1 MAVAI
6 NGFVY
11 FTMVYGHWKPG
22 KWWILS
28 SVVLWM
34 IRRDDMRAGVQL
46 AGYPYDSKEM
56 PPMQSMAIIGHLFEY
71 CENYRDISLTP
82 LVPALLLCCVVPNLK
97 CQIHFVPQIQRK
109 PITACAGP
117 PPPTC
122 RGWVSPSSS
131 SPGHGRHCNPTA
143 DPGKACTL
151 LYLFHNLHISH

>member
-34 IRRDDMRAGVQL
+34 IRCADLRAGVQV

-56 PPMQSMAIIGHLFEY
+56 PPMVNFPLFVI
-71 CENYRDISLTP
+71 RGLPFPVALTVLLQKRHWLIVP
-82 LVPALLLCCVVPNLK
+82 VLVVVPRPVRDLK
-97 CQIHFVPQIQRK
+97 LWSPNYQLQLQLQLQLQRSTWDSNIELDTWQHEASCL
-109 PITACAGP
+109 PFSHLSAGLP
-117 PPPTC
+117 
-122 RGWVSPSSS
+122 
-131 SPGHGRHCNPTA
+131 
-143 DPGKACTL
+143 TL
-151 LYLFHNLHISH
+151 LHSLMLW